1 MNIVFFGTSE
11 IGIET
16 LRSLNA
22 HFNVKAVVTTKDK
35 QGKRNKA
42 LIESPIKLEAQRL
55 NLNILQP
62 EKLDVGFLEQ
72 IKDCQIGVL
81 FSYGKIIPQNVID
94 VFEYGILNIHPSIL
108 PKYRGASPI
117 ISSLLNGDTR
127 TGISIIKLTKDLD
140 AGDILMQKV
149 IEIKPDDD
157 NITLSNKISQIASL
171 MVICAVE
178 FVEAGLIKPTPQRGN
193 VSYTKKFSKSDAFVN
208 FELDDAEA
216 VVKKVKAFL
225 GYLEAFFRYRGKI
238 YKILKASIVDKNGV
252 PATVI
257 EANKSSLVVACKN
270 KSVSI
275 QLIKPE
281 GKKTMPIEAFLAG
294 HKIQCGQK
302 LI

>member
-22 HFNVKAVVTTKDK
+22 HFNVKTVVTTKDK

-62 EKLDVGFLEQ
+62 EKLDVCFLEQ
-72 IKDCQIGVL
+72 TKDCQIGVL
-81 FSYGKIIPQNVID
+81 FSYGKIIPQTVID

-117 ISSLLNGDTR
+117 ISALLNGDAH

-140 AGDILMQKV
+140 AGDILMQKI

-157 NITLSNKISQIASL
+157 NITLSNIISQIASL
-171 MVICAVE
+171 MAICAVE
-178 FVEAGLIKPTPQRGN
+178 FVEAGLIKPTPQKGN

-281 GKKTMPIEAFLAG
+281 GKKPMPIEAFLAG

>member
-117 ISSLLNGDTR
+117 ISALLNGDTH

-140 AGDILMQKV
+140 AGDILMQKI

-157 NITLSNKISQIASL
+157 NITLSNKISHIASL

-178 FVEAGLIKPTPQRGN
+178 FVEAGLIKPTPQKGN

>member
-42 LIESPIKLEAQRL
+42 LIESPIKLEAKRL

-117 ISSLLNGDTR
+117 ISALLNGDTH

-140 AGDILMQKV
+140 AGDILMQKI

-157 NITLSNKISQIASL
+157 NITLSNKISHIASL

-178 FVEAGLIKPTPQRGN
+178 FVEAGLIKPTPQKGN

-252 PATVI
+252 SATVI

>member
-81 FSYGKIIPQNVID
+81 FSYGKIIPQKVID

-117 ISSLLNGDTR
+117 ISALLNGDTH

-140 AGDILMQKV
+140 AGDILMQKI

-157 NITLSNKISQIASL
+157 NITLSNKISHIASL

-178 FVEAGLIKPTPQRGN
+178 FVEAGLIKPTPQKGN

>member
-117 ISSLLNGDTR
+117 ISSLLNGDTH

-140 AGDILMQKV
+140 AGDILMQKI

-178 FVEAGLIKPTPQRGN
+178 FVEAGLIKPTPQKGN

>member
-42 LIESPIKLEAQRL
+42 LIESPIKLEAKRL

-81 FSYGKIIPQNVID
+81 FSYGKIITQNVID

-117 ISSLLNGDTR
+117 ISALLNGDTH

-140 AGDILMQKV
+140 AGDILMQKI

-157 NITLSNKISQIASL
+157 NITLSNKISHIASL
-171 MVICAVE
+171 MVICAVD
-178 FVEAGLIKPTPQRGN
+178 FVEAGLIKPTPQKGN

-252 PATVI
+252 SATVI

>member
-1 MNIVFFGTSE
+1 
-11 IGIET
+11 
-16 LRSLNA
+16 
-22 HFNVKAVVTTKDK
+22 
-35 QGKRNKA
+35 
-42 LIESPIKLEAQRL
+42 
-55 NLNILQP
+55 
-62 EKLDVGFLEQ
+62 
-72 IKDCQIGVL
+72 
-81 FSYGKIIPQNVID
+81 
-94 VFEYGILNIHPSIL
+94 
-108 PKYRGASPI
+108 
-117 ISSLLNGDTR
+117 LLNGDTH

-140 AGDILMQKV
+140 AGDILMQKI

-157 NITLSNKISQIASL
+157 NITLSNKISHIASL

-178 FVEAGLIKPTPQRGN
+178 FVEAGLIKPTPQKGN

-281 GKKTMPIEAFLAG
+281 GKKTMLIEAFLAG

>member
-81 FSYGKIIPQNVID
+81 FSYGKIITQNVID

-117 ISSLLNGDTR
+117 ISALLNGDTH

-140 AGDILMQKV
+140 AGDILMQKI

-157 NITLSNKISQIASL
+157 NITLSNKISHIASL

-178 FVEAGLIKPTPQRGN
+178 FVEAGLIKPTPQKGN

-257 EANKSSLVVACKN
+257 EANKSSLVVGCKN

-281 GKKTMPIEAFLAG
+281 GKKNYANRSLFSWS
-294 HKIQCGQK
+294 
-302 LI
+302 

>member
-42 LIESPIKLEAQRL
+42 LIESPIKLEAKRL

-117 ISSLLNGDTR
+117 ISALLNGDTH

-140 AGDILMQKV
+140 AGDILMQKI

-157 NITLSNKISQIASL
+157 NITLSNKISHIASL

-178 FVEAGLIKPTPQRGN
+178 FVEAGLIKPTPQKGN

>member
-72 IKDCQIGVL
+72 TKDCQIGVL

-117 ISSLLNGDTR
+117 ISALLNGDTH

-140 AGDILMQKV
+140 AGDILMQKI

-171 MVICAVE
+171 MAICAVE
-178 FVEAGLIKPTPQRGN
+178 FVEAGLIKPTPQKGN

-225 GYLEAFFRYRGKI
+225 GYLEAFFRYNGKI

-281 GKKTMPIEAFLAG
+281 GKKPMPIEAFLAG

>member
-117 ISSLLNGDTR
+117 ISSLLNGDTH

-140 AGDILMQKV
+140 AGDILMQKI

>member
-117 ISSLLNGDTR
+117 ISSLLNGDTH

-178 FVEAGLIKPTPQRGN
+178 FVEAGLIKPTPQKGN

>member
-62 EKLDVGFLEQ
+62 EKLDVSFLEQ

-117 ISSLLNGDTR
+117 ISALLNGDTH

-140 AGDILMQKV
+140 AGDILMQKI

-157 NITLSNKISQIASL
+157 NITLSNKISHIASL

-178 FVEAGLIKPTPQRGN
+178 FVEAGLIKPTPQKGN

-225 GYLEAFFRYRGKI
+225 GYLETFFRYRGKI

>member
-42 LIESPIKLEAQRL
+42 LIESPIKLEAKRL

-117 ISSLLNGDTR
+117 ISALLNGDTH

-140 AGDILMQKV
+140 AGDILMQKI

-157 NITLSNKISQIASL
+157 NITLSNKISHIASL

-178 FVEAGLIKPTPQRGN
+178 FVEAGLIKPTPQKGN

-225 GYLEAFFRYRGKI
+225 GYLEAFFCYRGKI

-252 PATVI
+252 SATVI

>member
-117 ISSLLNGDTR
+117 ISSLLNGDTH

>member
-62 EKLDVGFLEQ
+62 EKLDVSFLEQ

-117 ISSLLNGDTR
+117 ISALLNGDTH

-140 AGDILMQKV
+140 AGDILMQKI

-157 NITLSNKISQIASL
+157 NITLSNKISHIASL

-178 FVEAGLIKPTPQRGN
+178 FVEAGLIKPTPQKGN

>member
-72 IKDCQIGVL
+72 TKDCQIGVL

-117 ISSLLNGDTR
+117 ISALLNGDAH
-127 TGISIIKLTKDLD
+127 TGISIIKLTKELD
-140 AGDILMQKV
+140 AGDILMQKI

-157 NITLSNKISQIASL
+157 NITLSNKISHIASL

-178 FVEAGLIKPTPQRGN
+178 FVEAGLIKPTPQKGN